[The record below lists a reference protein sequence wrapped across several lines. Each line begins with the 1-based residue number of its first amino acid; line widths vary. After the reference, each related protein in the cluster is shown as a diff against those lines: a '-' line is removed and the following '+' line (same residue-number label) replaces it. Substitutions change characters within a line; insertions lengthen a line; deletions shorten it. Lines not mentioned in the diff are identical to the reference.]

1 MDAPRPARLKRLRL
15 LALLCMALALAA
27 PIAHAEPQC
36 IERYPTPAALASMF
50 DVALTAAETLDALD
64 GVDVVLIARGGQD
77 LSRYGLRHSHVAF
90 LLREDDGQ
98 WRAVHLLNPCKTA
111 ESQLFREGVATFI
124 GETSSHT
131 DLRIGVPTPALRD
144 TLKAMLTK
152 PAIQARA
159 LHEARYSVV
168 AYPFRTEYQNSNQW
182 VLEVLAAAMA
192 QLEDGTLIVNRT
204 QVQSWLKQHDYQP
217 STLHIGVAKRLGA
230 RFFVPNAAVT
240 DHPASERISGNYS
253 VVTVES
259 VFDFLQRQKG
269 LQQEL
274 SVPHVPVAGVT
285 APKP

>member
-1 MDAPRPARLKRLRL
+1 MDDARPAMTARLHR
-15 LALLCMALALAA
+15 ALLCAMLMGAA
-27 PIAHAEPQC
+27 AIAQAEPAC
-36 IERYPTPAALASMF
+36 VERYPTPAALASMF
-50 DVALTAAETLDALD
+50 DVALTTTEQLDALD
-64 GVDVVLIARGGQD
+64 GVDVVLVARGGQD

-90 LLREDDGQ
+90 LVREDDGQ

-111 ESQLFREGVATFI
+111 QSHLFREGVATFI

-144 TLKAMLTK
+144 ALKAMLTQ

-182 VLEVLAAAMA
+182 VLEVLGAAMA
-192 QLEDGTLIVNRT
+192 QVEEGTLIVNRT
-204 QVQSWLKQHDYQP
+204 QAQAWLQRHRYTP

-259 VFDFLQRQKG
+259 IFDFLQQRSS

-274 SVPHVPVAGVT
+274 SVAHVPVAGIT
-285 APKP
+285 APRP

>member
-1 MDAPRPARLKRLRL
+1 MDDARPAMTARLHR
-15 LALLCMALALAA
+15 ALLCAVLMGAA
-27 PIAHAEPQC
+27 AIAQAEPQC
-36 IERYPTPAALASMF
+36 VERYPTPAALASMF
-50 DVALTAAETLDALD
+50 DVALATTEQLDALD

-111 ESQLFREGVATFI
+111 ESHLFHEGVATFI

-144 TLKAMLTK
+144 ALKAMLTQ

-182 VLEVLAAAMA
+182 VLEVLGAAMA
-192 QLEDGTLIVNRT
+192 QVEERTLIVNRT
-204 QVQSWLKQHDYQP
+204 QAQAWLQRHMYTP
-217 STLHIGVAKRLGA
+217 STLRIGVAKRLGA

-259 VFDFLQRQKG
+259 IFDFLQLRSS

-274 SVPHVPVAGVT
+274 SVAHVPVAGIT

>member
-1 MDAPRPARLKRLRL
+1 MDDARPAMTARLHR
-15 LALLCMALALAA
+15 ALLCAMLMGAA
-27 PIAHAEPQC
+27 AIAQAEPVC
-36 IERYPTPAALASMF
+36 VERYPTPAALASMF
-50 DVALTAAETLDALD
+50 DVALTTTEQLDALD
-64 GVDVVLIARGGQD
+64 SVDVVLVARGGQD

-90 LLREDDGQ
+90 LVREDDGQ

-111 ESQLFREGVATFI
+111 QSHLFREGVATFI

-144 TLKAMLTK
+144 ALKAMLTQ

-182 VLEVLAAAMA
+182 VLEVLGAAMA
-192 QLEDGTLIVNRT
+192 QVDEGTLIVNRT
-204 QVQSWLKQHDYQP
+204 QAQAWLQRHRYTP

-259 VFDFLQRQKG
+259 IFDFLQQRSS

-274 SVPHVPVAGVT
+274 SVAHVPVAGIT
-285 APKP
+285 APRP

>member
-1 MDAPRPARLKRLRL
+1 MDVPCAALIKRLHP
-15 LALLCMALALAA
+15 ALLCAVLLGAALTAQ
-27 PIAHAEPQC
+27 AEPQC
-36 IERYPTPAALASMF
+36 SERYPTPAALASMF
-50 DVALTAAETLDALD
+50 DVALATTDALDALD

-77 LSRYGLRHSHVAF
+77 LSKYGLRHSHLAF
-90 LLREDDGQ
+90 LLREDDGH

-111 ESQLFREGVATFI
+111 ESHLFREGVATFI

-144 TLKAMLTK
+144 ALKAMLTQ
-152 PAIQARA
+152 PAIQAKA

-182 VLEVLAAAMA
+182 VLEVLGAAMA
-192 QLEDGTLIVNRT
+192 QVEERTLIVNRT
-204 QVQSWLKQHDYQP
+204 QAQQWLQRHMYTP
-217 STLHIGVAKRLGA
+217 TTLHIGVAKRLGA

-259 VFDFLQRQKG
+259 IFDFLTLRSS

-274 SVPHVPVAGVT
+274 AVPHVPVKGIT

>member
-1 MDAPRPARLKRLRL
+1 MDDARPAMTARLHR
-15 LALLCMALALAA
+15 ALLCAMLMGAA
-27 PIAHAEPQC
+27 AIAQAEPAC
-36 IERYPTPAALASMF
+36 VERYPTPAALASMF
-50 DVALTAAETLDALD
+50 DVALTTTEQLDALD
-64 GVDVVLIARGGQD
+64 GVDVVLVARGGQD

-90 LLREDDGQ
+90 LVREDDGQ

-111 ESQLFREGVATFI
+111 QSHLFREGVATFI

-144 TLKAMLTK
+144 ALKAMLTQ

-182 VLEVLAAAMA
+182 VLEVLGAAMA
-192 QLEDGTLIVNRT
+192 QVDEGTLIVNRT
-204 QVQSWLKQHDYQP
+204 QAQAWLQRHRYTP

-230 RFFVPNAAVT
+230 RFFVPNAVVT

-259 VFDFLQRQKG
+259 IFDFLQQRSS

-274 SVPHVPVAGVT
+274 SVAHVPVAGIT
-285 APKP
+285 APRP

>member
-1 MDAPRPARLKRLRL
+1 MDAARPAMTARLHR
-15 LALLCMALALAA
+15 ALLCAMLMGAA
-27 PIAHAEPQC
+27 AIAQAEPAC
-36 IERYPTPAALASMF
+36 VERYPTPAALASMF
-50 DVALTAAETLDALD
+50 DVALTTTEQLDALE
-64 GVDVVLIARGGQD
+64 GVDVVLVARGGQD

-90 LLREDDGQ
+90 LVREDDGQ

-111 ESQLFREGVATFI
+111 QSHLFREGVATFI

-144 TLKAMLTK
+144 ALKAMLTQ

-182 VLEVLAAAMA
+182 VLEVLGAAMA
-192 QLEDGTLIVNRT
+192 QVDEGTLIVNRT
-204 QVQSWLKQHDYQP
+204 QAQAWLQRHRYTP

-259 VFDFLQRQKG
+259 IFDFLQQRSS

-274 SVPHVPVAGVT
+274 SVAHVPVAGIT
-285 APKP
+285 APRP

>member
-1 MDAPRPARLKRLRL
+1 MDDARPAMTARLQR
-15 LALLCMALALAA
+15 ALLCAVLMGTAA
-27 PIAHAEPQC
+27 IAQAEPQC
-36 IERYPTPAALASMF
+36 VERYPTPAALASMF
-50 DVALTAAETLDALD
+50 DVALATTEQLDALE

-90 LLREDDGQ
+90 LVREADGQ

-111 ESQLFREGVATFI
+111 ESHLFREGVATFI

-144 TLKAMLTK
+144 ALKAMLTQ

-182 VLEVLAAAMA
+182 VLEVLGAAMA
-192 QLEDGTLIVNRT
+192 QVEENTLIVNRT
-204 QVQSWLKQHDYQP
+204 QAQAWLQRHMYTP

-259 VFDFLQRQKG
+259 IFDFLQLRSS

-274 SVPHVPVAGVT
+274 SVAHVPVAGIT

>member
-1 MDAPRPARLKRLRL
+1 MTARLHR
-15 LALLCMALALAA
+15 ALLCAMLMGAA
-27 PIAHAEPQC
+27 AIAQAEPAC
-36 IERYPTPAALASMF
+36 VERYPTPAALASMF
-50 DVALTAAETLDALD
+50 DVALTTTEQLDALD
-64 GVDVVLIARGGQD
+64 GVDVVLVARGGQD

-90 LLREDDGQ
+90 LVREDDGQ

-111 ESQLFREGVATFI
+111 QSHLFREGVATFI

-144 TLKAMLTK
+144 ALKAMLTQ

-182 VLEVLAAAMA
+182 VLEVLGAAMA
-192 QLEDGTLIVNRT
+192 QVEEGTLIVNRT
-204 QVQSWLKQHDYQP
+204 QAQAWLQRHRYTP

-259 VFDFLQRQKG
+259 IFDFLQQRSS

-274 SVPHVPVAGVT
+274 SVAHVPVAGIT
-285 APKP
+285 APRP

>member
-1 MDAPRPARLKRLRL
+1 MDDARPAMTARLRR
-15 LALLCMALALAA
+15 ALLCAMLMGAA
-27 PIAHAEPQC
+27 AIAQAEPAC
-36 IERYPTPAALASMF
+36 VERYPTPAALASMF
-50 DVALTAAETLDALD
+50 DVALTTTEQLDALD
-64 GVDVVLIARGGQD
+64 GVDVVLVARGGQD

-90 LLREDDGQ
+90 LVREDDGQ

-111 ESQLFREGVATFI
+111 QSHLFREGVATFI

-144 TLKAMLTK
+144 ALKAMLTQ

-182 VLEVLAAAMA
+182 VLEVLGAAMA
-192 QLEDGTLIVNRT
+192 QVDEGTLIVNRT
-204 QVQSWLKQHDYQP
+204 QAQAWLQRHRYTP

-259 VFDFLQRQKG
+259 IFDFLQQRSS

-274 SVPHVPVAGVT
+274 SVAHVPVAGIT
-285 APKP
+285 APRP

>member
-1 MDAPRPARLKRLRL
+1 MDDARPAMTARLHR
-15 LALLCMALALAA
+15 ALLCAMLMGAA
-27 PIAHAEPQC
+27 AIAQAEPAC
-36 IERYPTPAALASMF
+36 VERYPTPAALASMF
-50 DVALTAAETLDALD
+50 DVALTTTEQLDALD
-64 GVDVVLIARGGQD
+64 GVDVVLVARGGQD

-90 LLREDDGQ
+90 LMREDDGQ

-111 ESQLFREGVATFI
+111 QSHLFREGVATFI

-144 TLKAMLTK
+144 ALKAMLTQ

-182 VLEVLAAAMA
+182 VLEVLGAAMA
-192 QLEDGTLIVNRT
+192 QVDEGTLIVNRT
-204 QVQSWLKQHDYQP
+204 QAQAWLQRHRYTP

-259 VFDFLQRQKG
+259 IFDFLQQRSS

-274 SVPHVPVAGVT
+274 SVAHVPVAGIT
-285 APKP
+285 APRP

>member
-1 MDAPRPARLKRLRL
+1 MDDARPAMTARLHR
-15 LALLCMALALAA
+15 ALLCAMLMGAA
-27 PIAHAEPQC
+27 AIAQAEPAC
-36 IERYPTPAALASMF
+36 VERYPTPAALASMF
-50 DVALTAAETLDALD
+50 DVALTTTEQLDALD
-64 GVDVVLIARGGQD
+64 GVDVVLVARGGQD

-90 LLREDDGQ
+90 LVREDDGQ

-111 ESQLFREGVATFI
+111 QSHLFREGVATFI

-144 TLKAMLTK
+144 ALKAMLTQ

-182 VLEVLAAAMA
+182 VLEVLGAAMA
-192 QLEDGTLIVNRT
+192 QVDEGTLIVNRT
-204 QVQSWLKQHDYQP
+204 QAQAWLQRHRYTP

-259 VFDFLQRQKG
+259 IFDFLQQRSS

-274 SVPHVPVAGVT
+274 SVAHVPVAGIT
-285 APKP
+285 APRP

>member
-1 MDAPRPARLKRLRL
+1 MDVRGATLKMRL
-15 LALLCMALALAA
+15 LLAAALLLGTAM
-27 PIAHAEPQC
+27 AHAEPQC
-36 IERYPTPAALASMF
+36 TERYPTPAALASMF
-50 DVALTAAETLDALD
+50 DVALTTGDALDALD
-64 GVDVVLIARGGQD
+64 GVEVVLVARGGQD
-77 LSRYGLRHSHVAF
+77 LSKYGLRHSHLAF

-98 WRAVHLLNPCKTA
+98 WRALHLLNPCKTA
-111 ESQLFREGVATFI
+111 DSQLFREGLGTFI
-124 GETSSHT
+124 GETSTHT
-131 DLRIGVPTPALRD
+131 DLRIGVPAPALRD
-144 TLKAMLTK
+144 ALKAMLTQ

-192 QLEDGTLIVNRT
+192 QVEDGTLIVNRT
-204 QVQSWLKQHDYQP
+204 QVQTWLKQRDYQP

-259 VFDFLQRQKG
+259 VFDFLQQRKG
-269 LQQEL
+269 LQREL
-274 SVPHVPVAGVT
+274 SVAHVPVAGM
-285 APKP
+285 APPKP

>member
-1 MDAPRPARLKRLRL
+1 MDDARPAMTARLHRT
-15 LALLCMALALAA
+15 LLCAMLMGAA
-27 PIAHAEPQC
+27 AIAQAEPAC
-36 IERYPTPAALASMF
+36 VERYPTPAALASMF
-50 DVALTAAETLDALD
+50 DVALTTTEQLDALD
-64 GVDVVLIARGGQD
+64 GVDVVLVARGGQD

-90 LLREDDGQ
+90 LVREDDGQ

-111 ESQLFREGVATFI
+111 QSHLFREGVATFI

-144 TLKAMLTK
+144 ALKAMLTQ

-182 VLEVLAAAMA
+182 VLEVLGAAMA
-192 QLEDGTLIVNRT
+192 QVDEGTLIVNRT
-204 QVQSWLKQHDYQP
+204 QAQAWLQRHRYTP

-259 VFDFLQRQKG
+259 IFDFLQQRSS

-274 SVPHVPVAGVT
+274 SVAHVPVAGIT
-285 APKP
+285 APRP

>member
-1 MDAPRPARLKRLRL
+1 MDDARPAMTARLHR
-15 LALLCMALALAA
+15 ALLCAMLMGAA
-27 PIAHAEPQC
+27 AIAQAEPAC
-36 IERYPTPAALASMF
+36 VERYPTPAALASMF
-50 DVALTAAETLDALD
+50 DVALTTTEQLDALD
-64 GVDVVLIARGGQD
+64 GVDVVLVARGGQD

-90 LLREDDGQ
+90 LMREDDGQ

-111 ESQLFREGVATFI
+111 QSHLFREGVATFI

-144 TLKAMLTK
+144 ALKAMLTQ

-182 VLEVLAAAMA
+182 VLEVLGAAMA
-192 QLEDGTLIVNRT
+192 QVDEGTLIVNRT
-204 QVQSWLKQHDYQP
+204 QAQAWLQRHRYTP

-230 RFFVPNAAVT
+230 RFFVPNAAVI

-259 VFDFLQRQKG
+259 IFDFLQQRSS

-274 SVPHVPVAGVT
+274 SVAHVPVAGIT
-285 APKP
+285 APRP

>member
-1 MDAPRPARLKRLRL
+1 MDDARPAMTARLHR
-15 LALLCMALALAA
+15 ALLCAMLMGAA
-27 PIAHAEPQC
+27 AIAQAEPAC
-36 IERYPTPAALASMF
+36 VERYPTPAALASMF
-50 DVALTAAETLDALD
+50 DVALTTTEQLDALD
-64 GVDVVLIARGGQD
+64 GVDVVLVARGGQD

-90 LLREDDGQ
+90 LMREDDGQ

-111 ESQLFREGVATFI
+111 QSHLFREGVATFI

-144 TLKAMLTK
+144 ALKAMLTQ

-182 VLEVLAAAMA
+182 VLEVLGAAMA
-192 QLEDGTLIVNRT
+192 QVEEGTLIVNRT
-204 QVQSWLKQHDYQP
+204 QVQAWLQRHRYTP

-259 VFDFLQRQKG
+259 IFDFLQQRSS

-274 SVPHVPVAGVT
+274 SVAHVPVAGIT
-285 APKP
+285 APRP

>member
-1 MDAPRPARLKRLRL
+1 MDVPFAALIKRLRPV
-15 LALLCMALALAA
+15 LLCGVLLGAALTAQ
-27 PIAHAEPQC
+27 AEPQC
-36 IERYPTPAALASMF
+36 TERYPTPAALASMF
-50 DVALTAAETLDALD
+50 DVALATTDVLDALD

-77 LSRYGLRHSHVAF
+77 LSKYGLRHSHLAF

-111 ESQLFREGVATFI
+111 ESHLFREGVATFI

-144 TLKAMLTK
+144 ALKAMLTQ
-152 PAIQARA
+152 PAIQAKA

-182 VLEVLAAAMA
+182 ILEVLGAAMA
-192 QLEDGTLIVNRT
+192 QVEERTLIVNRT
-204 QVQSWLKQHDYQP
+204 QAQQWLQRHMYTP

-240 DHPASERISGNYS
+240 DHPAGERISGNYS

-259 VFDFLQRQKG
+259 VFDFVQQQKG
-269 LQQEL
+269 LQMEL
-274 SVPHVPVAGVT
+274 PIAHVAVDGIT

>member
-1 MDAPRPARLKRLRL
+1 MDDARPAMTARLHR
-15 LALLCMALALAA
+15 ALLCAMLMGAA
-27 PIAHAEPQC
+27 AIAQAEPAC
-36 IERYPTPAALASMF
+36 VERYPTPAALASMF
-50 DVALTAAETLDALD
+50 DVALTTTEQLDALE
-64 GVDVVLIARGGQD
+64 GVDVVLVARGGQD

-90 LLREDDGQ
+90 LVREDDGQ

-111 ESQLFREGVATFI
+111 QSHLFREGVATFI

-144 TLKAMLTK
+144 ALKAMLTQ

-182 VLEVLAAAMA
+182 VLEVLGAAMA
-192 QLEDGTLIVNRT
+192 QVDEGTLIVNRT
-204 QVQSWLKQHDYQP
+204 QAQAWLQRHRYTP

-259 VFDFLQRQKG
+259 IFDFLQQRSS

-274 SVPHVPVAGVT
+274 SVAHVPVAGIT
-285 APKP
+285 APRP

>member
-1 MDAPRPARLKRLRL
+1 MDDARRALINRLYPAVLCAAL
-15 LALLCMALALAA
+15 LASAG
-27 PIAHAEPQC
+27 IAQAEPQC
-36 IERYPTPAALASMF
+36 VERYPTPAALASMF
-50 DVALTAAETLDALD
+50 DVALATTERLDALED
-64 GVDVVLIARGGQD
+64 VDVVLIARGGQD
-77 LSRYGLRHSHVAF
+77 LSKYGLRHSHVAF

-111 ESQLFREGVATFI
+111 DSQLFREGVATFI
-124 GETSSHT
+124 GETSAHT
-131 DLRIGVPTPALRD
+131 DLRIGVPSPALR
-144 TLKAMLTK
+144 TALKAMLTK

-168 AYPFRTEYQNSNQW
+168 AYPFSTEYQNSNQW
-182 VLEVLAAAMA
+182 VLEVLAAALA
-192 QLEDGTLIVNRT
+192 QIEDDTLIVNRT
-204 QVQSWLKQHDYQP
+204 QVQAWLKQHQYRP

-259 VFDFLQRQKG
+259 VFDFVQQQKG
-269 LQQEL
+269 LQMEL
-274 SVPHVPVAGVT
+274 PIAHVPVQGIT